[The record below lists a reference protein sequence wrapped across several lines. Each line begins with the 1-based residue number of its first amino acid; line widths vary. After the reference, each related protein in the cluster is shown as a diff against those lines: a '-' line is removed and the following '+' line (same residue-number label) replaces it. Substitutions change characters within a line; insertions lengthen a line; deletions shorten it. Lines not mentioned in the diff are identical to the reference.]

1 MNFSNIRSNKK
12 ILAVIIAAAAA
23 ILLLIVGLIVYN
35 SGIGPA
41 DSSDDEPITVE
52 IPSGSG
58 AMDIINIL
66 DENGLVKNK
75 TMAGIHVRIGGYD
88 SMQANTYIFSKDMG
102 LKEILTAINTGDF
115 NYLSKNQI
123 TIIEGSTIPQAAE
136 SVGSKINVSADD
148 LIALWSDSEY
158 LQTLIDKY
166 WFLTDDILQDGIM
179 YPLEGYLY
187 PETYIITDTNATA
200 EEVTEMILDHTDS
213 MLSQRRESIEASG
226 WTVHQF
232 LSLASVVESESLFDE
247 DRPKIAGVFINRLEA
262 GMPLQSDITVLYA
275 LQEKK
280 VDVTYADLEV
290 DSPYNT
296 YKYTGLP
303 IGPVSAVSSRGM
315 DDTLN
320 YEGSDY
326 LYFFAKEDGTVIYSK
341 TYEEHEQAV
350 SENLWY

>member
-1 MNFSNIRSNKK
+1 
-12 ILAVIIAAAAA
+12 
-23 ILLLIVGLIVYN
+23 
-35 SGIGPA
+35 
-41 DSSDDEPITVE
+41 
-52 IPSGSG
+52 
-58 AMDIINIL
+58 
-66 DENGLVKNK
+66 
-75 TMAGIHVRIGGYD
+75 
-88 SMQANTYIFSKDMG
+88 
-102 LKEILTAINTGDF
+102 
-115 NYLSKNQI
+115 
-123 TIIEGSTIPQAAE
+123 
-136 SVGSKINVSADD
+136 
-148 LIALWSDSEY
+148 
-158 LQTLIDKY
+158 
-166 WFLTDDILQDGIM
+166 
-179 YPLEGYLY
+179 
-187 PETYIITDTNATA
+187 
-200 EEVTEMILDHTDS
+200 MILDHTDS

-247 DRPKIAGVFINRLEA
+247 DRP
-262 GMPLQSDITVLYA
+262 MPLQSDITVLYA